1 MRSAEP
7 WSSAPLMSA
16 SVGLDRVKTKA
27 DPIALTIG
35 HFYERAAAEWLWD
48 VYSDCAGDV
57 ARNVARLLYGQ
68 HIVGAV
74 PSFDASFLRQ
84 CMLTNGEA
92 PTTWRYHLIDVEVL
106 IAGKLGIH
114 APWKSDELSRALGMQ
129 PPNDEDRHTAIGDT
143 RWGSANVRGCVRAG
157 CAGRV
162 GN

>member
-74 PSFDASFLRQ
+74 PSFDASF
-84 CMLTNGEA
+84 
-92 PTTWRYHLIDVEVL
+92 PSEV
-106 IAGKLGIH
+106 H
-114 APWKSDELSRALGMQ
+114 AHEWGSTDYVALPPDRRRGVDRRETGHSRAL
-129 PPNDEDRHTAIGDT
+129 EE
-143 RWGSANVRGCVRAG
+143 
-157 CAGRV
+157 
-162 GN
+162 